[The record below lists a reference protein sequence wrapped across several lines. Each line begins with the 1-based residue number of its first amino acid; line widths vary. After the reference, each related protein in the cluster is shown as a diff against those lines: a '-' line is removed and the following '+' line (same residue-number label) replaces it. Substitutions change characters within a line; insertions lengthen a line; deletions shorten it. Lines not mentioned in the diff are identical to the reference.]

1 MIKYDSVSELRR
13 LAEEKN
19 VNISDIVL
27 ADQADSMQESEES
40 VFEKMRK
47 ALQVMRDAIKDG
59 MDKNVRS
66 TSGMTGGE
74 AHKIDDYAKSGASL
88 CGEFFTK
95 AIARA
100 FAVSEYNAAMG
111 KIVAAPTA
119 GSCGVLPGTIVTMLE
134 ENRCTEKQ
142 AVMAMITASGIG
154 MVIANKASI
163 AGASGGCQAEC
174 GSAAAMAAA
183 ALVEIA
189 GGTPSQAENAC
200 AMAIKNLLGLAC
212 DPVAGLVEVP
222 CIKRNT
228 GAVAIA
234 FTCAEMA
241 LAGVTSKIP
250 VDECIQA
257 MKEIGDAMPTAV
269 KETAVGGLAATP
281 TGIKLKKQIFG

>member
-1 MIKYDSVSELRR
+1 MIKYESVSELAR

-27 ADQADSMQESEES
+27 ADQAQFLQETEDA
-40 VFEKMRK
+40 VFEKMK
-47 ALQVMRDAIKDG
+47 NALQIMRDAIKNG
-59 MDKNVRS
+59 MDKNLRS

-74 AHKIDDYAKSGASL
+74 AHKIEDYAKSGSSIS
-88 CGEFFTK
+88 GEFFTK

-119 GSCGVLPGTIVTMLE
+119 GSCGVLPGTIVSMLE

-174 GSAAAMAAA
+174 GSAAAMASA

-189 GGTPSQAENAC
+189 GGTPRQAENAC

-222 CIKRNT
+222 CIKRNA
-228 GAVAIA
+228 GSVAIA

-241 LAGVTSKIP
+241 MAGIESKIP
-250 VDECIQA
+250 VDECISA
-257 MKEIGDAMPTAV
+257 MKDVGDAMPTAI
-269 KETAVGGLAATP
+269 KETANGGLAVTP
-281 TGIKLKKQIFG
+281 TGIKLKNQIFG